1 MPASTASDNGDE
13 DDFIVDIDGIQA
25 HGVGAADITKL
36 KVNGFYTVASVHG
49 ATRKTLLKIK
59 GFSEVKVEKIK
70 EAIQKCQPSASGFI
84 TAMELG
90 HQRKRVV
97 KISTGS
103 KQFDTILG
111 GGFQSMSISE
121 VYGEFRCGKT
131 QLSHTMSVIAQL
143 PKDMGGAEGKA
154 AYIDTE
160 GTFRPERIAQIAERF
175 GVDPDS
181 ALENISYAR
190 ALNSEHQ
197 LELLNTLAKE
207 FASGEYRLLIIDS
220 IMNCFRVDYC
230 GRGELAD
237 RQQKLNQFLMKLAHM
252 AEEFNVC
259 VLMTNQVQSD
269 PGASALFAGAD
280 GRKPVGGHILA
291 HASTT
296 RVLLR
301 KGRGDERV
309 AKIQDSPDCP
319 EREATYVITNGGIND
334 PEKGESEATHYLY
347 VQAHAPRLPDA
358 DSGRSL
364 FVVNVPVTSTERHFR
379 HFFGTQLGSGRVERV
394 QFQHDE
400 ASRRLGS
407 KESSTSTSTGVTTN
421 KKRKRGE
428 EESVEEYASRLS
440 TIKLPGAWDR
450 PLRPSGSHA
459 VVTFVDRPSME
470 ASLKAINKREKSS
483 KTTIIWG
490 HHLEEAT
497 AEDDTSNNNSKSNK
511 KGLCPLGS
519 ARYHRH
525 AQLRYPSRS
534 ELLKSVNE
542 YMSVLS
548 KLEEARER
556 EARRQGNVVGE
567 DGFITV
573 TRGPKRAVDAGREE
587 EMRELVARQRE
598 KSKGLEDFYRFQMR
612 EKRKERQGELLRRF
626 EEDKRRVE
634 EMKRRRGRVIPE
646 E

>member
-13 DDFIVDIDGIQA
+13 DVSGSFLRAHTAVPNKLRAQDFIVDIDGIQA

-36 KVNGFYTVASVHG
+36 KLNGFYTVASVHG

-143 PKDMGGAEGKA
+143 PKDLGGAEGKA

-334 PEKGESEATHYLY
+334 PEK
-347 VQAHAPRLPDA
+347 V
-358 DSGRSL
+358 
-364 FVVNVPVTSTERHFR
+364 
-379 HFFGTQLGSGRVERV
+379 
-394 QFQHDE
+394 
-400 ASRRLGS
+400 
-407 KESSTSTSTGVTTN
+407 
-421 KKRKRGE
+421 
-428 EESVEEYASRLS
+428 
-440 TIKLPGAWDR
+440 
-450 PLRPSGSHA
+450 
-459 VVTFVDRPSME
+459 
-470 ASLKAINKREKSS
+470 
-483 KTTIIWG
+483 
-490 HHLEEAT
+490 
-497 AEDDTSNNNSKSNK
+497 
-511 KGLCPLGS
+511 
-519 ARYHRH
+519 
-525 AQLRYPSRS
+525 
-534 ELLKSVNE
+534 
-542 YMSVLS
+542 
-548 KLEEARER
+548 
-556 EARRQGNVVGE
+556 
-567 DGFITV
+567 
-573 TRGPKRAVDAGREE
+573 
-587 EMRELVARQRE
+587 
-598 KSKGLEDFYRFQMR
+598 
-612 EKRKERQGELLRRF
+612 
-626 EEDKRRVE
+626 
-634 EMKRRRGRVIPE
+634 
-646 E
+646 

>member
-1 MPASTASDNGDE
+1 MPASNASDE
-13 DDFIVDIDGIQA
+13 FDDVRKSLDSHRGCLHRRYRRYPSSWLVPTSSSQLSGHFSYQKDKNSSANSNFMV
-25 HGVGAADITKL
+25 VL
-36 KVNGFYTVASVHG
+36 SVHG
-49 ATRKTLLKIK
+49 ATRKTLLKIR

-103 KQFDTILG
+103 KQFDSILA

-131 QLSHTMSVIAQL
+131 QLSHTMSVMAQL
-143 PKDMGGAEGKA
+143 PKDMGGAEGKV

-181 ALENISYAR
+181 ALENIAYAR

-197 LELLNTLAKE
+197 LELLNTLSKE
-207 FASGEYRLLIIDS
+207 FVGGEYRLLIIDS

-259 VLMTNQVQSD
+259 VLMVCTSKNRESLTLLGIHAYPTTQTNQVQSD

-319 EREATYVITNGGIND
+319 EREAIYVITNGGIND
-334 PEKGESEATHYLY
+334 P
-347 VQAHAPRLPDA
+347 
-358 DSGRSL
+358 
-364 FVVNVPVTSTERHFR
+364 
-379 HFFGTQLGSGRVERV
+379 
-394 QFQHDE
+394 
-400 ASRRLGS
+400 
-407 KESSTSTSTGVTTN
+407 
-421 KKRKRGE
+421 
-428 EESVEEYASRLS
+428 
-440 TIKLPGAWDR
+440 
-450 PLRPSGSHA
+450 
-459 VVTFVDRPSME
+459 
-470 ASLKAINKREKSS
+470 
-483 KTTIIWG
+483 
-490 HHLEEAT
+490 
-497 AEDDTSNNNSKSNK
+497 
-511 KGLCPLGS
+511 
-519 ARYHRH
+519 
-525 AQLRYPSRS
+525 
-534 ELLKSVNE
+534 
-542 YMSVLS
+542 
-548 KLEEARER
+548 
-556 EARRQGNVVGE
+556 
-567 DGFITV
+567 
-573 TRGPKRAVDAGREE
+573 
-587 EMRELVARQRE
+587 
-598 KSKGLEDFYRFQMR
+598 
-612 EKRKERQGELLRRF
+612 
-626 EEDKRRVE
+626 DK
-634 EMKRRRGRVIPE
+634 I
-646 E
+646 